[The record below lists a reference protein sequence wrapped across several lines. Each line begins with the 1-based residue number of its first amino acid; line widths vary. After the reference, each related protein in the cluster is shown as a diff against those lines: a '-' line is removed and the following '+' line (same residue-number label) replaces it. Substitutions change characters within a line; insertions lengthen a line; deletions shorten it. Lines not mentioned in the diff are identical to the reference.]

1 MDGSGVM
8 VMELIMWVGGLGF
21 LFWLDRRNLNRA
33 KAEAARHAEREA
45 EAARRAGPAPAL
57 VPIATQDPAGRTK
70 GGRRPVSPGDP
81 GDPGD
86 SGSAGGARS

>member
-8 VMELIMWVGGLGF
+8 MMELVMWVGGLGF

-33 KAEAARHAEREA
+33 RAQSARHAEREA

-57 VPIATQDPAGRTK
+57 VPTATAPATPDRDGE
-70 GGRRPVSPGDP
+70 RR
-81 GDPGD
+81 
-86 SGSAGGARS
+86 SG